1 MSDNWLIHVLPCLMA
16 AFLLAGCEG
25 AQLCQR
31 CNGDDQPCQTS
42 PVLAASAGD
51 GSVTLTWEPA
61 AAQGIVAK
69 AWQYRQAVQGESWS
83 AARNAGP
90 AATTYVVSDLTNDIA
105 HTFQVRAQLN
115 TDFSCWSD
123 AVSVVPRRM
132 NDVMDRI
139 EKHQGAIAANLA
151 HVVQRM
157 ATSQE
162 ILRELG
168 EQATTTLEGVATS
181 TSAIA
186 EHSAGIRD
194 GVRQVVTSVDTAGS
208 DIVAATTA
216 VRQQAEGI
224 RNNLDTLASSV
235 DAAGEGI
242 VAATVAVKDE
252 AAGIRN
258 NLDTL
263 ASSVDAAGEGIVAA
277 TVAVKDE
284 AAGIRTEVG
293 QVARRVD
300 AAGQQVA
307 ERLAD
312 LAERCQQCADPL
324 ESCVPKLLGEV
335 CFANNSALIRNQE
348 EVECI
353 ASNLQS
359 VGRLG
364 RGGLVLTVGYATAV
378 GTAIYNLGLTDDR
391 AATVSNELGKSLD
404 PEDAHLF
411 EFRPIARGEA
421 FDGTD
426 LAGKSP
432 MSRRVDVIFCERPP
446 NEGQPPG
453 ALAKVTAEFT
463 ACGCQDEPGDLEPL
477 KKDD

>member
-1 MSDNWLIHVLPCLMA
+1 MSDNLLIHALPCLMA

-25 AQLCQR
+25 AQLCQH
-31 CNGDDQPCQTS
+31 CNGGDQPCQTS
-42 PVLAASAGD
+42 PILAASAGD

-61 AAQGIVAK
+61 AAQGIAAK
-69 AWQYRQAVQGESWS
+69 AWQYRQAAQGESWS

-139 EKHQGAIAANLA
+139 EKHQGAIAAHLA

-157 ATSQE
+157 AASQE
-162 ILRELG
+162 ILQELG

-186 EHSAGIRD
+186 EHSAGIVD
-194 GVRQVVTSVDTAGS
+194 GVRQVVASVDTAGN

-252 AAGIRN
+252 A
-258 NLDTL
+258 
-263 ASSVDAAGEGIVAA
+263 V
-277 TVAVKDE
+277 
-284 AAGIRTEVG
+284 GIRTEVG
-293 QVARRVD
+293 KVARRVD

-312 LAERCQQCADPL
+312 VAERCQQCADPL

-335 CFANNSALIRNQE
+335 CFANNSDRIANPK
-348 EVECI
+348 EVDCI
-353 ASNLQS
+353 TEKLQS
-359 VGRLG
+359 VGRIR

-378 GTAIYNLGLTDDR
+378 GTAIYNLGLTDRR
-391 AATVSNELGKSLD
+391 AATVSDKLGEGLG

-432 MSRRVDVIFCERPP
+432 MSRRVDVIFCEHPP
-446 NEGQPPG
+446 NEGEPPG
-453 ALAKVTAEFT
+453 ALAEVPAKFT
-463 ACGCQDEPGDLEPL
+463 ACGCQDEPGDLEPQ
-477 KKDD
+477 KEDD